1 MTDSMSFLLRRLGL
15 LALLSL
21 VSIASPAMADE
32 PAKPVEAAKADVAKA
47 DAPKA
52 EQSVTQGR
60 VPTLAGGYID
70 YTATA
75 GTLIVRDGDD
85 KPIASVGYVAY
96 TKNGVKD
103 PATRPVTFAFNG
115 GPGSSSMWLHM
126 GILGPK
132 RIDTVDAG
140 HTPPAPYRL
149 LDNPHGLLDRSDV
162 VMIDPV
168 GVGISRAVGDK
179 KDEDFWGVDA
189 DVDSIVRFI
198 AQYVADNHRWNSPK
212 FLLGESY
219 GTTRGTAIV
228 AQLQSRRNMLFNG
241 LVLVSVATDIGALDD
256 GDSDRPYVLFLPTLA
271 ATAWY
276 HGALPGAK
284 RSLEQVVAESR
295 EFAAGPYAS
304 ALLKGEALPAAEL
317 DALAQRM
324 SNLTG
329 LSVDYLRAARL
340 RVSDSMFEQELLRSR
355 GLTVGRI
362 DSRFT
367 GLTRDLLSK
376 HAEDDPQA
384 SAISGAFTA
393 GFLDYYHRTL
403 KFGEGKTYRTTNYA
417 VGGKWKWSHEQPGY
431 TQQMVNTSPDLGR
444 ALVQNPF
451 LQVLVLNGY
460 LDLATPFYGA
470 EWMMTH
476 LNAPASVQQR
486 IAMKY
491 YAAGHMMYLHPESM
505 VQMKRDLDAFYDA
518 TLAR

>member
-1 MTDSMSFLLRRLGL
+1 MMPTASSRTCRGWPGLVACLLLWPLFAAAAEG
-15 LALLSL
+15 
-21 VSIASPAMADE
+21 
-32 PAKPVEAAKADVAKA
+32 PAKPLDPGVAV
-47 DAPKA
+47 PPRA

-60 VPTLAGGYID
+60 VPTLAGGTID

-75 GTLIVRDGDD
+75 GTLILRDGDD
-85 KPIASVGYVAY
+85 KPIASMGYVAY
-96 TKNGVKD
+96 TRNGVRD

-132 RIDTVDAG
+132 RVETVDAG

-149 LDNPHGLLDRSDV
+149 VDNPHGILDRSDV
-162 VMIDPV
+162 VLIDPV
-168 GVGISRAVGDK
+168 GVGISRAVGEK

-189 DVDSIVRFI
+189 DIDSIVRFI

-219 GTTRGTAIV
+219 GTTRGAAIV
-228 AQLQSRRNMLFNG
+228 EQLQSRRNMLFNG
-241 LVLVSVATDIGALDD
+241 VILVSVATDIGALDD
-256 GDSDRPYVLFLPTLA
+256 NDSDRPYVLFLPTLT

-276 HGALPGAK
+276 HGALPGEK
-284 RSLEQVVAESR
+284 RSLEAAVAEAR
-295 EFAAGPYAS
+295 EFASGPYVA
-304 ALLKGEALPAAEL
+304 ALLQGEALPAAALE
-317 DALAQRM
+317 ALATRM
-324 SNLTG
+324 AALTG
-329 LSVDYLRAARL
+329 LSVDYLRAAKL
-340 RVSDSMFEQELLRSR
+340 RVTDAMFEQELLRSR

-367 GLTRDLLSK
+367 GLTRDPLAK
-376 HAEDDPQA
+376 HAETDPQA
-384 SAISGAFTA
+384 SAISGAFA
-393 GFLDYYHRTL
+393 AAFLDYYHRTL
-403 KFGEGKTYRTTNYA
+403 KFGEGRTYRTTNYA
-417 VGGKWKWSHEQPGY
+417 VGSKWKWSHEQPGY

-444 ALVQNPF
+444 ALVQNPS

-491 YAAGHMMYLHPESM
+491 YASGHMMYLHPESM

-518 TLAR
+518 TLRR